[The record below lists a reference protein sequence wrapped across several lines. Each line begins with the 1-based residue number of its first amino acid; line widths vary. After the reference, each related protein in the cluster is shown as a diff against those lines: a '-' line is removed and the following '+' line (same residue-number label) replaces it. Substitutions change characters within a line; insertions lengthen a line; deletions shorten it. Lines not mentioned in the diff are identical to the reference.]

1 MVLEGNWIG
10 GAVLSPIV
18 DIRRELVFYQLLF
31 YSLFIQYIAYS
42 PNTSPIDI
50 DIINDRIELTSD
62 VVILAVWKYDIAS
75 MTTLVECFENVGNII
90 GGASVGK
97 DSALRSVADF

>member
-1 MVLEGNWIG
+1 M
-10 GAVLSPIV
+10 SPIV